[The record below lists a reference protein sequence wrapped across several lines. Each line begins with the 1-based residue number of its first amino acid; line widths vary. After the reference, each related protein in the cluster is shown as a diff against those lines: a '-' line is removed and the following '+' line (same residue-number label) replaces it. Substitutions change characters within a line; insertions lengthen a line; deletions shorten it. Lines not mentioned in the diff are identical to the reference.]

1 VSSFAGVYYYFYPL
15 FGTSYSKIFGHL
27 HLAYYSAGIW
37 LTFLPMFY
45 LAFSGLPRRIHD
57 FPAVFLGWQG
67 VATSGHMLA
76 LVGAV
81 FFFAAILESS
91 FENSVFTS
99 PNLGLP
105 RWQKR
110 IHYYLFKL
118 KFNKSVDLMF
128 RSVPNANARLRLI
141 EDMFNEYESYSRV

>member
-1 VSSFAGVYYYFYPL
+1 
-15 FGTSYSKIFGHL
+15 
-27 HLAYYSAGIW
+27 
-37 LTFLPMFY
+37 M
-45 LAFSGLPRRIHD
+45 
-57 FPAVFLGWQG
+57 
-67 VATSGHMLA
+67 ATSGHMLA

-128 RSVPNANARLRLI
+128 RSVPNASARLRLI
-141 EDMFNEYESYSRV
+141 EDMFNEYESYRRA